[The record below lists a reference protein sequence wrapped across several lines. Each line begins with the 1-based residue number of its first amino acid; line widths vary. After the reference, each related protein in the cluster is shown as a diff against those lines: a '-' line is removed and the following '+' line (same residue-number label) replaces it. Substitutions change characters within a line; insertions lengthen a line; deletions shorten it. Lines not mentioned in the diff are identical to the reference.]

1 MRRAAGGARWALSFA
16 DLCLL
21 LLGFFVLLQ
30 ARPDPHRLTQ
40 SMRTAFGDH
49 GASTLE
55 RPARLWFE
63 PGEAVLR
70 PQARAALAAFAH
82 DARSV
87 SIASRGTEAGT
98 ARFDAWELAA
108 ARAAAVAR
116 ALTDAGVAPGAVNVA
131 IEPMTGGGQTL
142 FLSRQ

>member
-1 MRRAAGGARWALSFA
+1 MRRASSGGRWALSFA

-40 SMRTAFGDH
+40 SMRAAFGDK

-70 PQARAALAAFAH
+70 PQARAALTSFAH
-82 DARSV
+82 DAHSV
-87 SIASRGTEAGT
+87 SIASRGTEADT

-108 ARAAAVAR
+108 ARAAAIAR
-116 ALTDAGVAPGAVNVA
+116 ALTDAGLGSDTVTVAV
-131 IEPMTGGGQTL
+131 EPTTGGGQTL
-142 FLSRQ
+142 FLSRR